1 MAFPRKRLYQHLT
14 RQRGGVSRALAR
26 IQTRDEP
33 RGLRR
38 AVHARSGHRRRA
50 PSAPAGGQESLQ
62 RVQAT
67 EAQDRLELLREEQ
80 KVWREEELRVEAALG
95 SCVCVVGSLAG
106 LQDYIPFAATT
117 AVLTRSSS
125 RPFSSLISRRIAR
138 SVTTPLR
145 RGLLRFGRHRHGDLT
160 DGNRLE
166 LRRPFAR

>member
-80 KVWREEELRVEAALG
+80 QVWREEELRVEAALG
-95 SCVCVVGSLAG
+95 WCVCVGSLAG
-106 LQDYIPFAATT
+106 LQDYIQFAATT
-117 AVLTRSSS
+117 AVLTRSTS

-138 SVTTPLR
+138 SVTTLLR
-145 RGLLRFGRHRHGDLT
+145 RGLLHRHGDLT